1 MVLTAGEGY
10 YLPIFE
16 FDGKKPPE
24 NKVKKIGNELIK
36 KHNEYAAFTRP
47 YYDGWNAAYN
57 GPKDHLD
64 ENGYLLDA
72 TESQYMKYMQ
82 TCINKIMPMFNK
94 KIVSKSKY
102 FRKYVVGD
110 ELELIGVM
118 KNGCKVSF
126 FMKKYDLSTLVE
138 MYKRGEV

>member
-16 FDGKKPPE
+16 FDGKQPPE
-24 NKVKKIGNELIK
+24 KKVNRIGSELIK

-47 YYDGWNAAYN
+47 YYDGWNAAYD

-94 KIVSKSKY
+94 KVVSKGKY
-102 FRKYVVGD
+102 FRKYIVGD
-110 ELELIGVM
+110 ELQLIGVM

-126 FMKKYDLSTLVE
+126 YMKE
-138 MYKRGEV
+138 MPMN